1 MIVYPELNRIQAGDA
16 TPSEARKAI
25 RALLAQPTAERS
37 ALLYAALR
45 GWTWKAL
52 MTRRL
57 DEDLS
62 EWFSVLRSTSAQLRR
77 LDAEH
82 SHYVSS
88 LSHLIDDT
96 LRYAA
101 SSART
106 KILGRSHV
114 GEILEIVRRNNG
126 RCERAKIEA
135 EAGLGSARLSQLLT
149 ELTVE
154 GFLSREAE
162 GKRAI
167 FVLQD
172 AGRELLELWRSRGN
186 LNDAGAPE
194 DEKLYPPRIA
204 TRAVETALDID
215 YKPSVAVVENRD
227 LAQGPRIVHFVHQ
240 VKENPLWR
248 GHTAE
253 RTGRDRAHYIPTVAY
268 VPEKSIAAYAAAE
281 EALDA

>member
-25 RALLAQPTAERS
+25 RALLAEATPERS

-52 MTRRL
+52 MARRL
-57 DEDLS
+57 DNDLS
-62 EWFSVLRSTSAQLRR
+62 EWFSVLRSTSAQLGR

-82 SHYVSS
+82 SHYVLS

-106 KILGRSHV
+106 NILSRSHV
-114 GEILEIVRRNNG
+114 GEILELVRRNNG
-126 RCERAKIEA
+126 RCERVKIEA
-135 EAGLGSARLSQLLT
+135 EAGLSSSRLSQLLT

-154 GFLSREAE
+154 GFLSREVD

-167 FVLQD
+167 FILTD
-172 AGRELLELWRSRGN
+172 AGRELLDRRHMLQHLRETEF
-186 LNDAGAPE
+186 PE
-194 DEKLYPPRIA
+194 EEKLYPPRIA
-204 TRAVETALDID
+204 TRPVPLPVDID
-215 YKPSVAVVENRD
+215 YKPGVAVVED
-227 LAQGPRIVHFVHQ
+227 CELELVLPTSHVVHE
-240 VKENPLWR
+240 VKASPVWAR
-248 GHTAE
+248 RTAE
-253 RTGRDRAHYIPTVAY
+253 QPVHGRASYTPAVAY
-268 VPEKSIAAYAAAE
+268 VPDKPTTAYAAAK